1 MMRRILIPLIGLMLM
16 VGLLAAKDQS
26 IQELIARANSA
37 PAKDQP
43 GLFVEIAERE
53 VKVADELYTTGKV
66 DEARQAVSDI
76 VTYTQKAHD
85 SAIDSGKK
93 LKNVELAA
101 RKMSHKLVDM
111 KRTLNFEDQA
121 PVQTAADRLQALA
134 DDLLSRMF
142 GKEK

>member
-1 MMRRILIPLIGLMLM
+1 MRRIVIPVISVLAIAAMLA
-16 VGLLAAKDQS
+16 GKEQS

-37 PAKDQP
+37 PVKEQP
-43 GLFVEIAERE
+43 ALFVEVAERE
-53 VKVADELYTTGKV
+53 LKVADELYTTGKV
-66 DEARQAVSDI
+66 DEARQAVGDI
-76 VTYTQKAHD
+76 VTYSQKAHD
-85 SAIDSGKK
+85 SAIESGKK

-121 PVQTAADRLQALA
+121 PVQSAADRLQALA